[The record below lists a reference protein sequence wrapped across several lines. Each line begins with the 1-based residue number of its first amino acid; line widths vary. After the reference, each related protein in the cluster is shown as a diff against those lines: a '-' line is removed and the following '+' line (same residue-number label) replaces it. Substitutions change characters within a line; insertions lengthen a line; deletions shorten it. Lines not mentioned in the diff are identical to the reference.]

1 MESSFGSFIAL
12 NCGGKVLYTT
22 RETLTSCPGSMLA
35 RMFDEK
41 TWNMAKLRVFKWFSF
56 VELKKKKKRLPRD
69 SSGAY
74 LLDCDARFFLP
85 ILNFLRRGELVVDS
99 NDVAGVLAEAKFFGV
114 EQLVQRL
121 GGSTSGCEGVS
132 WSDVGGLE
140 GVKRELQQVVGD
152 SVRYAGLF
160 ERCGVSPSKN
170 LLLYG
175 PPGCGKTL
183 LAKAAAN
190 EIKANFVMIKCSEL
204 LAGDGERSVRDKFTQ
219 ARALQPCV
227 VYLEEFEKVASSGE
241 GKAEPATIVTQM
253 AISLDDIL
261 CTEKVFVFAATNRP
275 DLIEPALLRPGRFD
289 QLIYVPLPNEKGRQ
303 EILSTALSKA
313 PLDGDV
319 VLAELADMTEGLSG
333 ADLQEVCKRACKFAI
348 RESIA
353 NETTA
358 NFVVAREH
366 FERAL
371 KYARP
376 SVAEEDL
383 YRYEHFNRIL
393 KQISNPSFSKV
404 KQRGK

>member
-1 MESSFGSFIAL
+1 M
-12 NCGGKVLYTT
+12 
-22 RETLTSCPGSMLA
+22 
-35 RMFDEK
+35 
-41 TWNMAKLRVFKWFSF
+41 
-56 VELKKKKKRLPRD
+56 
-69 SSGAY
+69 
-74 LLDCDARFFLP
+74 DA
-85 ILNFLRRGELVVDS
+85 
-99 NDVAGVLAEAKFFGV
+99 NDIAGVLAEAKYFGV

-152 SVRYAGLF
+152 SVRHADLF

-190 EIKANFVMIKCSEL
+190 EVKANFVLIKCSEL
-204 LAGDGERSVRDKFTQ
+204 LAGDGQRSVRDKFTQ

-227 VYLEEFEKVASSGE
+227 VYLEEFETVASSSGDA
-241 GKAEPATIVTQM
+241 KSEPASIVTQM
-253 AISLDDIL
+253 AISLDEIL

-289 QLIYVPLPNEKGRQ
+289 QLIYVPLPTEQGRQ
-303 EILSTALSKA
+303 EILTTALRKA
-313 PLDGDV
+313 PLHSDV
-319 VLAELADMTEGLSG
+319 SLAELADATEGLSG

-358 NFVVAREH
+358 DFLVAREH

-393 KQISNPSFSKV
+393 KQMSNPSLPKSKG
-404 KQRGK
+404 RGGK

>member
-1 MESSFGSFIAL
+1 MGS
-12 NCGGKVLYTT
+12 CWGERK
-22 RETLTSCPGSMLA
+22 RE
-35 RMFDEK
+35 R
-41 TWNMAKLRVFKWFSF
+41 
-56 VELKKKKKRLPRD
+56 KKKKKDFVSSILVRLPRD
-69 SSGAY
+69 SNGAI

-99 NDVAGVLAEAKFFGV
+99 SDVAGVLAEAKYFGI

-121 GGSTSGCEGVS
+121 GGSTSGCESVS

-204 LAGDGERSVRDKFTQ
+204 LSGDGERSVRDKFTQ
-219 ARALQPCV
+219 ARSLQPCV
-227 VYLEEFEKVASSGE
+227 VYLEEFESVASSSGDT
-241 GKAEPATIVTQM
+241 KAEPATIVTQM

-303 EILSTALSKA
+303 EILATALSKA
-313 PLDGDV
+313 PLHGDV
-319 VLAELADMTEGLSG
+319 SLVELADLTEGLSG

-376 SVAEEDL
+376 SVAEEDM

-393 KQISNPSFSKV
+393 KQISNPSLSKV